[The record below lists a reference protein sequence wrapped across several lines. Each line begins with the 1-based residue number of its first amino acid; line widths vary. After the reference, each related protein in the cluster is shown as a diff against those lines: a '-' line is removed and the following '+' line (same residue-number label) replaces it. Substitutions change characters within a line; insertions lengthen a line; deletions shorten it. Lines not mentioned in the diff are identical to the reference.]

1 MIIAFYLL
9 FMLRPDFYASL
20 DTEFS
25 VYCLCPQIH
34 RHVGSAECLIH
45 HAVTFLPQPETHK
58 KSCVDV
64 LRVYFYDS
72 TWFMPVS
79 NGFLSIFSGVLT
91 LSVIFFLLQSG
102 IIIVKHKNAS
112 FMLRSLLGLAL
123 KHTFHRQNVT
133 AFRFRAPLLW
143 RTESFLRV
151 SLAPCWWCSSQNGT
165 IAQYWHDLI

>member
-1 MIIAFYLL
+1 MIVSSAERLGHKRESSVVKAEICWVLRDMIIAFYLL

-34 RHVGSAECLIH
+34 RHVGSVECPIH

-72 TWFMPVS
+72 T
-79 NGFLSIFSGVLT
+79 
-91 LSVIFFLLQSG
+91 
-102 IIIVKHKNAS
+102 
-112 FMLRSLLGLAL
+112 
-123 KHTFHRQNVT
+123 
-133 AFRFRAPLLW
+133 
-143 RTESFLRV
+143 
-151 SLAPCWWCSSQNGT
+151 
-165 IAQYWHDLI
+165 